1 MRSLVEIK
9 KSVKVK
15 GGKKKYLLKASLRT
29 KVELLSLLSPYII

>member
-1 MRSLVEIK
+1 MREMK

-15 GGKKKYLLKASLRT
+15 GGKKKSLFQASLRT

>member
-15 GGKKKYLLKASLRT
+15 GGKKKYLFQASASVPKR
-29 KVELLSLLSPYII
+29 